1 MIRYVAFLRGIGP
14 TNPNMH
20 NDKLRGVLEKIGF
33 NKVQSVISSGNVL
46 FEAVSQD
53 TKSLEEKIEKAWP
66 SLLGFRSTTIVR
78 SKEELEKLALENP
91 FGAQEHSQRTSL
103 NVTFLKNKVK
113 VDMKFPYKVEN
124 RAYTI
129 LGMYDGAICSV
140 IDLTSAKTPDL
151 MLWLEKQFGREI
163 TTRTWRTVNMILK
176 KMES

>member
-14 TNPNMH
+14 ANPNMH
-20 NDKLRGVLEKIGF
+20 NDKLRGVLQKLGF
-33 NKVQSVISSGNVL
+33 KKVQSVISSGNVL

-53 TKSLEEKIEKAWP
+53 TKLLEEKIEKAWP
-66 SLLGFRSTTIVR
+66 RELGFRSTTIVR
-78 SKEELEKLALENP
+78 SKEELQKLVDKNP
-91 FGAQEHSQRTSL
+91 FGSVEHSQKSNI

-129 LGMYDGAICSV
+129 LGIYERAICSV
-140 IDLTSAKTPDL
+140 IDLTSSKTPDL